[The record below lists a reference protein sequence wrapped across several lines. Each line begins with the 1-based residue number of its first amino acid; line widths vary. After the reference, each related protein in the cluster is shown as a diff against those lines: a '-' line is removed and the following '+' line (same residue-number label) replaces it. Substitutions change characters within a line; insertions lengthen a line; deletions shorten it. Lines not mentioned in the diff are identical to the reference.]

1 MEKDDTTAKDK
12 KQHPVFNNKYEILR
26 SLGDGKTSKVYL
38 CKSLKDPNDKVA
50 MKLLR
55 EEFLQK
61 DEKNVRSVEKEIQI
75 LQGLDHEGIVKLLD
89 YGSEGQVKKKS
100 GRVIEDL
107 VYILLEHVSG
117 GLLYDLCNQ
126 VGAMGEDCGR
136 YFMHQLVDVLSYMHK
151 RNVVHRD
158 LKLENI
164 LLDEK
169 LNVKVADF
177 GFSSYKHVSK
187 LKSYKGTMTYMA
199 PEIKEGLVYDGKQT
213 DVFSAGV
220 ILFIVVLG
228 IFPFKEAKKDEYF
241 YALLHNKKHDKYW
254 KKVGGENLS
263 DDFKDL
269 ISKIFSYDGKRRP
282 TIEDIKKHPWMN
294 DPNFSMK
301 QTRQLLL
308 KKQLEKKSEKT
319 ADSSDGAKDDV

>member
-1 MEKDDTTAKDK
+1 MESTAQPKTKDSKIHPIFNKD
-12 KQHPVFNNKYEILR
+12 YEILR

-38 CKSLKDPNDKVA
+38 CKHIKDSDNKVA

-61 DEKNVRSVEKEIQI
+61 DEKNVKSVEKEIQI
-75 LQGLDHEGIVKLLD
+75 LKGLNHEHIVKLID
-89 YGSEGQVKKKS
+89 YGSEGTVKKKS

-107 VYILLEHVSG
+107 VYILMEHVSG
-117 GLLYDLCNQ
+117 GLLYDLCNN
-126 VGAMGEDCGR
+126 VGAMGEDAGR
-136 YFMHQLVDVLSYMHK
+136 FFMLQLVDVLSYMHK

-169 LNVKVADF
+169 LNIKVADF
-177 GFSSYKHVSK
+177 GFSCYKHVNK

-213 DVFSAGV
+213 DVFSVGV
-220 ILFIVVLG
+220 ILFIIVLG

-241 YALLHNKKHDKYW
+241 FALIHNKKTEKYW
-254 KKVGGENLS
+254 KKVGGEDLS
-263 DDFKDL
+263 SDFKDL
-269 ISKIFSYDGKRRP
+269 IFKIFNYEGKNRP
-282 TIEDIKKHPWMN
+282 TIDEIKKHPWLN
-294 DPNFSMK
+294 DPKFNVK
-301 QTRQLLL
+301 
-308 KKQLEKKSEKT
+308 
-319 ADSSDGAKDDV
+319 